1 MHTHRT
7 IVRWAALAGALCLL
21 AAGCAVVPRP
31 TRSPHAGGTDPL
43 GRCAELF
50 AALDERAVRADALDG
65 GAFRVEGHPYLRVDR
80 FLASFRDEALDD
92 RAFGAWIDRM
102 QALDLEARRHEL
114 ANSSAGARSADE
126 DAALLREAAACG
138 DRMKAV
144 DFATAERRAAFR
156 GRLTVPDEYIR
167 LRRVLGIY
175 PVVSFFV
182 SAGVSNWHDEARQTF
197 ANDPP
202 PHDPR
207 MMHYASA
214 GGADA
219 PTAARVVSTAPR
231 DGLGVPVYDEV
242 ALELLFRR
250 HAPAWRVQTATDDDR
265 IGSPRWDRDGEIGV
279 DTASPTVFTL
289 LSFTRFGTDV
299 LTQLNFV
306 VWFPARPKE
315 SAVDIYG
322 GRLDGVNFRVTLDA
336 DGTPLLYEKIH
347 NCGCYYTAY
356 PTTRLQVRADVDYAE
371 HPLILPA
378 PAANERR
385 PALALESG
393 THYVHRF
400 FLDESGPAP
409 AVALPLTPYDRLRSL
424 PTPEGGRRSMFAPD
438 GLVPGSERL
447 ERFILWP
454 TGVDSPGGMRQ
465 WGRHAVAFV
474 GERHFDDPFALDRM
488 FVRAGAP
495 CGRRD
500 LRFRPGFLEQ
510 RVKIERPREHGDAA
524 LGIARPFGLGA
535 VPVELDP
542 VAVGIGQVERL
553 ADPVVARP
561 VERHL
566 CGDQPPQRLG
576 QRGTRVG

>member
-31 TRSPHAGGTDPL
+31 TQSPHAGGAGPL

-126 DAALLREAAACG
+126 DAVLLREAAACG
-138 DRMKAV
+138 DRLKAA
-144 DFATAERRAAFR
+144 DFATADRRTAFR
-156 GRLTVPDEYIR
+156 RHLNVPDEYIQ

-197 ANDPP
+197 ANEPP
-202 PHDPR
+202 PSDPR
-207 MMHYASA
+207 RVHYAPA

-219 PTAARVVSTAPR
+219 PAAAPVVAQAPR
-231 DGLGVPVYDEV
+231 DALGVPVYDEA
-242 ALELLFRR
+242 ALDLLFRR

-265 IGSPRWDRDGEIGV
+265 IGAPFWSQAGELGI
-279 DTASPTVFTL
+279 DTGRPTAYTL
-289 LSFTRFGTDV
+289 LSFTRFDKDI
-299 LTQLNFV
+299 LTQLNTV

-315 SAVDIYG
+315 HALDLYG
-322 GRLDGVNFRVTLDA
+322 GFLDGVIYRVTLDA
-336 DGTPLLYEKIH
+336 DGEPLLYETIH
-347 NCGCYYTAY
+347 ACGCYYEAY
-356 PTTRLQVRADVDYAE
+356 PTERLRVRAAIDYPE
-371 HPLILPA
+371 PPLILTA
-378 PAANERR
+378 PAATAAR
-385 PALALESG
+385 PALALALESG
-393 THYVHRF
+393 THYVDRLF
-400 FLDESGPAP
+400 PIERSPIPA
-409 AVALPLTPYDRLRSL
+409 ATVDLPLAPYDRLRSL

-454 TGVDSPGGMRQ
+454 TGVASPGGMRQ

-488 FVRAGAP
+488 FVRVGAP
-495 CGRRD
+495 
-500 LRFRPGFLEQ
+500 
-510 RVKIERPREHGDAA
+510 
-524 LGIARPFGLGA
+524 
-535 VPVELDP
+535 
-542 VAVGIGQVERL
+542 
-553 ADPVVARP
+553 
-561 VERHL
+561 
-566 CGDQPPQRLG
+566 
-576 QRGTRVG
+576 